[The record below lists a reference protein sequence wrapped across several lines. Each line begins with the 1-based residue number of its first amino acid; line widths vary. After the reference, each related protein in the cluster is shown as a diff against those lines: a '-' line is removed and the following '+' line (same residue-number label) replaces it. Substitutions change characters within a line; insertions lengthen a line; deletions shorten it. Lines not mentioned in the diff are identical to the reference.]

1 MNNSFMV
8 VKGAIADDGLRK
20 DFSKRGRVPP
30 KNSQAERSRGPV
42 WSNLSI
48 RMTRRTKTGHLPCR
62 VHKHDPDEVSIS
74 HPAWPSFYAPQAYV
88 DGNLE
93 Y

>member
-42 WSNLSI
+42 WSIIDKNDSEDKDRVPPLPRSQ
-48 RMTRRTKTGHLPCR
+48 TRPR
-62 VHKHDPDEVSIS
+62 
-74 HPAWPSFYAPQAYV
+74 
-88 DGNLE
+88 
-93 Y
+93 